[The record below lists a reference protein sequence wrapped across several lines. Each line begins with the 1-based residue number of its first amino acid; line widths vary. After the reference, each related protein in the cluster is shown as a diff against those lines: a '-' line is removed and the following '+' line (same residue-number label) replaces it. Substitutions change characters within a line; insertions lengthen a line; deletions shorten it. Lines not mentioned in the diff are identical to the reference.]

1 MLLLNLAIY
10 GVEVVSTFVFPFA
23 TIPCFKC
30 RWQYVTSCN
39 VYGNWV
45 SVNLAAYNQPGMRVV
60 ASGYNLL
67 HEVRV
72 RPADVILQSEHE
84 HAVAHQDCGSCLLVF
99 PLPAVFHDDHTVMIH
114 LETCKNNQG
123 MAAWL
128 ATYLLTHPK
137 MYNYIF
143 SSSSLPPTKLT

>member
-23 TIPCFKC
+23 TIACFKC
-30 RWQYVTSCN
+30 HHVMCM
-39 VYGNWV
+39 VIGV

-84 HAVAHQDCGSCLLVF
+84 HAVAHQDCGSRLLVIA
-99 PLPAVFHDDHTVMIH
+99 LYCDSCT
-114 LETCKNNQG
+114 EE
-123 MAAWL
+123 
-128 ATYLLTHPK
+128 
-137 MYNYIF
+137 
-143 SSSSLPPTKLT
+143 